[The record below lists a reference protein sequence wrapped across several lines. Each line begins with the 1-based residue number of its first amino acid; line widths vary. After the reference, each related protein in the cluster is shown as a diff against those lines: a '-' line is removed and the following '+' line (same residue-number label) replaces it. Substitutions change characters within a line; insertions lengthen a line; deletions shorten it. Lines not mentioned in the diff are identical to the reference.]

1 MPADTFATHAACAR
15 SVWRRVP
22 VLVAAAI
29 AAIVLSACGGS
40 PAHDGRE
47 GPLACSEPARQSWLG
62 AYMNDAYYWYRLIPT
77 VDPAAY
83 PTTEDY
89 FYALLSPGGTVDGVT
104 FPADRW
110 SFSEPT
116 SDYRLFFGQGQIL
129 GYGLAVAALELD
141 RNGALPLRVRYVE
154 PLSPGA
160 TAGLKRGDT
169 VLEINGLPASQYV
182 ENDDFSVLTASA
194 EGQIVVVRW
203 RDGQGVERVQSIA
216 AAVYTLT
223 PLASSSLVRTPSGRQ
238 MGYVLLKDFVDPEPS
253 KPLSTS
259 LANAFAQ
266 FKTQGITEVVLDL
279 RYNTGGLVSAARDV
293 ASYVAGPGRTQ
304 QDFARLLFNDR
315 LAASWNQAWQFSDFT
330 FALAASR
337 VYVLTGLRTCSAS
350 ELLINGLEPYVE
362 VVVIGDTTCG
372 KPVGFVPESDGC
384 GTTFNAVNFEVT
396 NALNQGRYWFGLT
409 PNAGCALADD
419 LDHAL
424 GDPAEALLAAAL
436 RHTDSGQ
443 CTATAA
449 VREQPMVR
457 TARPLRRI
465 GEGERPG
472 GLIGR

>member
-1 MPADTFATHAACAR
+1 MTVDTFAHHTPRAR
-15 SVWRRVP
+15 ARWHRLGS
-22 VLVAAAI
+22 LLAAAI

-40 PAHDGRE
+40 PARDWRD
-47 GPLACSEPARQSWLG
+47 GPLACTEPARKSWLG
-62 AYMNDAYYWYRLIPT
+62 AYMNDAYYWYRLVPT

-83 PTTEDY
+83 ATTDDY

-116 SDYRLFFGQGQIL
+116 EDYRLFYGEGKIL

-154 PLSPGA
+154 PLSPAA

-169 VLEINGLPASQYV
+169 VLEINGLPASHYV
-182 ENDDFSVLTASA
+182 ESDDFSALTASA
-194 EGQIVVVRW
+194 EGQTVVVRW
-203 RDGQGVERVQSIA
+203 RDAQGAERVQSIG

-223 PLASSSLVRTPSGRQ
+223 PLAATSTLPTLGGRQ
-238 MGYVLLKDFVDPEPS
+238 LGYVLLKDFIDQAREP
-253 KPLSTS
+253 LQT
-259 LANAFAQ
+259 AFTQFNA
-266 FKTQGITEVVLDL
+266 QGITEVVLDL
-279 RYNTGGLVSAARDV
+279 RYNGGGLVSAARDV
-293 ASYVAGPGRTQ
+293 ASYVAGPRRTQ

-315 LAASWNQAWQFSDFT
+315 LAASSNQAWQFRDFS

-337 VYVLTGLRTCSAS
+337 VYVLAGPRTCSAS

-396 NALNQGRYWFGLT
+396 NGLNQGRYWFGLT
-409 PNAGCALADD
+409 PNAGCVVADD

-424 GDPAEALLAAAL
+424 GNQAEALLAAAL
-436 RHTDSGQ
+436 RHADSGQ
-443 CTATAA
+443 CTATAGA
-449 VREQPMVR
+449 REQPMAR
-457 TARPLRRI
+457 AARPLRLK
-465 GEGERPG
+465 GEGDRPG

>member
-1 MPADTFATHAACAR
+1 MPADTFAHHTSRAR
-15 SVWRRVP
+15 ARWHGLAS
-22 VLVAAAI
+22 LLAAAI

-40 PAHDGRE
+40 PARDWRD
-47 GPLACSEPARQSWLG
+47 GPLACTESERKSWLG

-83 PTTEDY
+83 ATTEDY

-116 SDYRLFFGQGQIL
+116 EDYRLFYGQGKIL
-129 GYGLAVAALELD
+129 GYGIAVAALELD
-141 RNGALPLRVRYVE
+141 GNGALPLRVRYVE
-154 PLSPGA
+154 PLSPAA

-182 ENDDFSVLTASA
+182 ESDDFSVLTAGA
-194 EGQIVVVRW
+194 EGEIVVVRW
-203 RDGQGVERVQSIA
+203 RDAQGVERVQSIA

-223 PLASSSLVRTPSGRQ
+223 PLAVTSTLTTAGSRQ
-238 MGYVLLKDFVDPEPS
+238 LGYVLLKDFIDQART
-253 KPLSTS
+253 PLET
-259 LANAFAQ
+259 AFKQ
-266 FKTQGITEVVLDL
+266 FQAQGIREVVLDL

-315 LAASWNQAWQFSDFT
+315 LAASSNQAWQFSDFT

-396 NALNQGRYWFGLT
+396 NSRNEGRYWLGLA
-409 PNAGCALADD
+409 PNAGCVIADD
-419 LDHAL
+419 LDRPL
-424 GDPAEALLAAAL
+424 GDPAEGLLAAAV
-436 RHTDSGQ
+436 RHAATGQ
-443 CTATAA
+443 CTATAG
-449 VREQPMVR
+449 VREQPMAR
-457 TARPLRRI
+457 AARPLRLK
-465 GEGERPG
+465 GEGDRPAG
-472 GLIGR
+472 MIAR

>member
-1 MPADTFATHAACAR
+1 MSADTFATHAVCAR
-15 SVWRRVP
+15 SLWRRVP
-22 VLVAAAI
+22 LLVAAAI

-40 PAHDGRE
+40 PARDWRD
-47 GPLACSEPARQSWLG
+47 GPLACTESERKSWLG
-62 AYMNDAYYWYRLIPT
+62 AYMNDAYYWYRLVPT

-83 PTTEDY
+83 ATTDDY
-89 FYALLSPGGTVDGVT
+89 FYALLSPGGTVDGVP

-116 SDYRLFFGQGQIL
+116 EDYRLFYGEGKIL

-154 PLSPGA
+154 PLSPAA

-169 VLEINGLPASQYV
+169 VLEINGLPASHYV
-182 ENDDFSVLTASA
+182 ESDDFSALTASA
-194 EGQIVVVRW
+194 EGQTVVVRW
-203 RDGQGVERVQSIA
+203 RDAQGVERLQSIG

-223 PLASSSLVRTPSGRQ
+223 PLAATSTLPTLGGRQ
-238 MGYVLLKDFVDPEPS
+238 LGYVLLKDFIDQAREP
-253 KPLSTS
+253 LQT
-259 LANAFAQ
+259 AFTQFNA
-266 FKTQGITEVVLDL
+266 QGITEVVLDL
-279 RYNTGGLVSAARDV
+279 RYNGGGLVSAARDV

-315 LAASWNQAWQFSDFT
+315 LAASSNQAWQFRDFS

-337 VYVLTGLRTCSAS
+337 VYVLAGPRTCSAS

-396 NALNQGRYWFGLT
+396 NGLNQGRYWFGLT
-409 PNAGCALADD
+409 PNAGCVVADD

-424 GDPAEALLAAAL
+424 GNRAEALLAAAL
-436 RHTDSGQ
+436 RHADSGQ
-443 CTATAA
+443 CTPTAGT
-449 VREQPMVR
+449 REQPMAR
-457 TARPLRRI
+457 AARPLRLK
-465 GEGERPG
+465 GEGDRPG